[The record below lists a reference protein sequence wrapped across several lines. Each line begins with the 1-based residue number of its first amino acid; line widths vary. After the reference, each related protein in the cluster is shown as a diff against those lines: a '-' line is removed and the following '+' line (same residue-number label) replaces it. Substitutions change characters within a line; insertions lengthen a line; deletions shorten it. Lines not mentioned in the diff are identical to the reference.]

1 MYLCPMFIKP
11 QLAIQD
17 FDYSLPDTK
26 IAYRPAS
33 DRAGSKLL
41 VWDEEIIAESIYA
54 HIAEFIPTNATLVF
68 NNSKVIAARILFD
81 KSNATNISPA
91 ISDDNNTN
99 EILEKKFETYKRM
112 FDEWLLEQPMFIS
125 DIFKNEMRNLNY
137 ASRNNENSI
146 QELNRFFSIGNEENV
161 LKFLNYMRS
170 RDLTFEKKKWNF
182 NKN

>member
-1 MYLCPMFIKP
+1 M
-11 QLAIQD
+11 D
-17 FDYSLPDTK
+17 F
-26 IAYRPAS
+26 
-33 DRAGSKLL
+33 
-41 VWDEEIIAESIYA
+41 
-54 HIAEFIPTNATLVF
+54 
-68 NNSKVIAARILFD
+68 
-81 KSNATNISPA
+81 KSNLITSVILSDNTIEVFYN
-91 ISDDNNTN
+91 DDNNTN
-99 EILEKKFETYKRM
+99 EILEKKFETYKMM